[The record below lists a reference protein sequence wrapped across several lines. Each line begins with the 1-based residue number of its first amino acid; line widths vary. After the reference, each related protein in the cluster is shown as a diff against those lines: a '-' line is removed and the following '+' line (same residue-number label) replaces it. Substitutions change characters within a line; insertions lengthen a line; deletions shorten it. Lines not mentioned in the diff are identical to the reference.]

1 MQDRV
6 TDWHSLWTGRP
17 AMNAWS
23 ALMYK
28 VGLASGD
35 WQKPVWFFADDV
47 NNPSMAE
54 LWQAEGVA
62 NGGLSV
68 LLHIDAVL
76 PGQPYNKSRGFSQ
89 VIIPLSVLCSLFLFW
104 VDNSCVCVL
113 SYTVH
118 VLLRQI
124 CSTRRS

>member
-1 MQDRV
+1 MLSRPFQPARV
-6 TDWHSLWTGRP
+6 S
-17 AMNAWS
+17 S
-23 ALMYK
+23 ADQ
-28 VGLASGD
+28 VRCPPRGLP
-35 WQKPVWFFADDV
+35 K
-47 NNPSMAE
+47 AE

-124 CSTRRS
+124 CATRRS